1 MINLI
6 AYEAINEAAKPLPT
20 MPAFLK
26 AAGAK
31 EEYVHLGGPWSP
43 KSLPNAWVCKI
54 PGLKNGDMSF
64 FPEGNFY
71 NTTPQGVTRGD
82 WKADSAST
90 FKMGGTTIKGVA
102 MTLKCLM
109 ATGGPVY

>member
-1 MINLI
+1 
-6 AYEAINEAAKPLPT
+6 
-20 MPAFLK
+20 
-26 AAGAK
+26 
-31 EEYVHLGGPWSP
+31 
-43 KSLPNAWVCKI
+43 
-54 PGLKNGDMSF
+54 MSF

-71 NTTPQGVTRGD
+71 NTTPQGGTRGD